1 MAEKGDEAKLVA
13 MIEAKVV
20 NINAVD
26 VSSLR
31 SALHLAAMGGHLPC
45 LKVLLDNGLDVV
57 ANSTDKVCVA
67 SVSKVMW

>member
-45 LKVLLDNGLDVV
+45 LKVLLDNGWMSWL
-57 ANSTDKVCVA
+57 TQRTRCVLQV
-67 SVSKVMW
+67 SVR